1 MHLYG
6 GRFGGF
12 HFIWWIVGIIFMAY
26 LFFRLVNLNSFGYED
41 NSTHH
46 ILKDRFAKGEI
57 SKEEFE
63 NSKRILNI

>member
-6 GRFGGF
+6 AHFGGF
-12 HFIWWIVGIIFMAY
+12 HFIWWIVGIIFMTY
-26 LFFRLVNLNSFGYED
+26 LFFRLFNLNSFGYED
-41 NSTHH
+41 NSALH

-63 NSKRILNI
+63 DYKKAINR